1 MFRIILKKLREEK
14 NMSQYA
20 FAEAFGVAQS
30 TVGNWESGK
39 REPNF
44 ETMQKIANYFGVS
57 VDYLLGREETPAA
70 PSSNGTWIPVLGKV
84 QAGLPVD
91 AVQDVIDYEDISNI
105 SKNGSEYFALQ
116 VKGMSMEPKFS
127 EGDVVIV
134 KKQDTAEDGDIVIA
148 LVNGDE
154 ATIKKLK
161 KRADGIVLL
170 PLNSQFDMMYY
181 TADDIEKLPVRILGK
196 VVELRAKF

>member
-1 MFRIILKKLREEK
+1 MNDWKSLRKTNNLSQAEVAKKLGIT
-14 NMSQYA
+14 QQAY
-20 FAEAFGVAQS
+20 
-30 TVGNWESGK
+30 
-39 REPNF
+39 
-44 ETMQKIANYFGVS
+44 ANYERGARQADYETLSKLSAIFDVS
-57 VDYLLGREETPAA
+57 IDYLLGQTADNK
-70 PSSNGTWIPVLGKV
+70 PSGTWIPVLGKV
-84 QAGLPVD
+84 QAGIPVE
-91 AVQDVIDYEDISNI
+91 AVQDVIDYEDISQI

-116 VKGMSMEPKFS
+116 VKGASMEPKFS

-134 KKQDTAEDGDIVIA
+134 KKQDIAEDGDIVIA
-148 LVNGDE
+148 MVNGDE

-170 PLNSQFDMMYY
+170 PLNPQFDMMYY